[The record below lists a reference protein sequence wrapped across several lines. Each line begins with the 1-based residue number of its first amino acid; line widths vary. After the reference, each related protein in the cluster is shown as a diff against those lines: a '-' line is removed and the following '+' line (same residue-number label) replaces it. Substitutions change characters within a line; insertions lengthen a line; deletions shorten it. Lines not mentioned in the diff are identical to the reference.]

1 MPLWESES
9 APDVLRDCP
18 CRKQGLSLTA
28 GSGAAET
35 DEKAYET
42 KAKGRR
48 DDAEGLTG
56 RWQGS
61 RTGEALVTHGKVSIQ
76 RQQSQV
82 SILKSPCSIQCESL
96 FPFQKSGITKTPA
109 EGLLWNPIALL

>member
-18 CRKQGLSLTA
+18 REISDCPCRKQGLSLTA
-28 GSGAAET
+28 GSGAGET
-35 DEKAYET
+35 DEMAYET

-56 RWQGS
+56 RWQRS
-61 RTGEALVTHGKVSIQ
+61 RTGEAVVTHGKVSIQ
-76 RQQSQV
+76 RR
-82 SILKSPCSIQCESL
+82 
-96 FPFQKSGITKTPA
+96 
-109 EGLLWNPIALL
+109 

>member
-1 MPLWESES
+1 M
-9 APDVLRDCP
+9 AV
-18 CRKQGLSLTA
+18 GA
-28 GSGAAET
+28 GAAET
-35 DEKAYET
+35 DEMAYET

-48 DDAEGLTG
+48 DDVEVLTE

-61 RTGEALVTHGKVSIQ
+61 RTCEAVVTHGKVSIQ

-82 SILKSPCSIQCESL
+82 SILKRHCSIQCESL

>member
-1 MPLWESES
+1 M
-9 APDVLRDCP
+9 AT
-18 CRKQGLSLTA
+18 GA
-28 GSGAAET
+28 GAAET

-61 RTGEALVTHGKVSIQ
+61 RTGEAVVAHGKVSIQ
-76 RQQSQV
+76 RQ
-82 SILKSPCSIQCESL
+82 
-96 FPFQKSGITKTPA
+96 
-109 EGLLWNPIALL
+109 

>member
-1 MPLWESES
+1 MCFERSRLAPNAKFRPNRRGYNAAIWNCRFQIAATPQLDSVEGLPLTVE
-9 APDVLRDCP
+9 A
-18 CRKQGLSLTA
+18 
-28 GSGAAET
+28 GAAET
-35 DEKAYET
+35 DEMAYET

-76 RQQSQV
+76 RQ
-82 SILKSPCSIQCESL
+82 
-96 FPFQKSGITKTPA
+96 
-109 EGLLWNPIALL
+109 

>member
-1 MPLWESES
+1 M
-9 APDVLRDCP
+9 A
-18 CRKQGLSLTA
+18 T

-35 DEKAYET
+35 DEMAYET

-61 RTGEALVTHGKVSIQ
+61 RTGEAVVAHGKVSIQ
-76 RQQSQV
+76 RQ
-82 SILKSPCSIQCESL
+82 
-96 FPFQKSGITKTPA
+96 
-109 EGLLWNPIALL
+109 